1 MTILQEHHLT
11 FKLKGNYHQIARQ
24 FATQQDIS
32 EKAKKVYLNTL
43 AVCTVKTFIEEL
55 SFETILE
62 KSLSWDPIFR
72 SFEDVAD
79 LVVSEL
85 GRVECLFVIGEED
98 SVTLPKEVR
107 QGRIAYIVVRFQ
119 EVLNEAQLLGFY
131 PCPDQQVN
139 SENIKVSEL
148 EPIEALIDYL
158 FSLELENNNI
168 LKRRNYLTLETS
180 SVSETTKTER
190 VHLGQWLRAETEEL
204 VEEVKS
210 GWLKLEE
217 LLSIQPRLAYGFRST
232 GKSDSVQRGKLYD
245 LGIRFDNR
253 LLALLVTLKQETN
266 NTITAK
272 VQMRPADNLDYL
284 PPQLK
289 LAALSESGEKITE
302 AVSRDKDNII
312 QLVDLKEIESGEQF
326 IIQITLDEFTI
337 RENFLVDF

>member
-11 FKLKGNYHQIARQ
+11 FKLNGNYHQIARQ

-62 KSLSWDPIFR
+62 KSFSWDPIVR
-72 SFEDVAD
+72 CFEDVAD

-98 SVTLPKEVR
+98 SVTLPKKVR

-139 SENIKVSEL
+139 SETIKVSEL

-168 LKRRNYLTLETS
+168 LLDREKKSISNWS
-180 SVSETTKTER
+180 ITKWFQK
-190 VHLGQWLRAETEEL
+190 GIDEL
-204 VEEVKS
+204 AAQI
-210 GWLKLEE
+210 GWLFADYQLSMEGTRSIDPKDIDKEVFKQKYLKLPLTIAGQNYE
-217 LLSIQPRLAYGFRST
+217 LRIFPTNIDNNEWRFELCNAESGGQIPAGFKLKLLDENGEDFEDNEVVATGGNSTLFIEIEFEPGEGVFWEIQPHP
-232 GKSDSVQRGKLYD
+232 D
-245 LGIRFDNR
+245 
-253 LLALLVTLKQETN
+253 
-266 NTITAK
+266 
-272 VQMRPADNLDYL
+272 DYH
-284 PPQLK
+284 P
-289 LAALSESGEKITE
+289 E
-302 AVSRDKDNII
+302 VMY
-312 QLVDLKEIESGEQF
+312 F
-326 IIQITLDEFTI
+326 
-337 RENFLVDF
+337 